1 MHNVGLQYLTLQVK
15 YLYMLIF
22 MLAHEDKLSSWKH
35 SFFFCV
41 CVCVMMPCCE
51 AGALPDSAWVFFM
64 RVQGI
69 HPKLHLETFQ

>member
-1 MHNVGLQYLTLQVK
+1 MYNVGLQYLTLQVK

-41 CVCVMMPCCE
+41 CVCDD
-51 AGALPDSAWVFFM
+51 AL
-64 RVQGI
+64 
-69 HPKLHLETFQ
+69 L